1 MSEGYLTPRPP
12 LPGSIPPPAGIS
24 QAGEGGNGNGIG
36 PAVVVEDLTKR
47 FGDFVAVNGISFT
60 IARGEVFGFLGPNGA
75 GKSTTIRMLSGL
87 LLPSEGRAIVAGL
100 DVARETEQLRR
111 RIGYM
116 PQLFSLYPDLTP
128 RENLEFYGGLY
139 GIGGGQ
145 IGGRIDELTDLL
157 GLEDVLDR
165 LTTTLA
171 TGSRQRAALAC
182 AIVHSPPIVFL
193 DEPTS
198 GVDQYARQGFW
209 DLIADLAADGTTVLV
224 TTHLM
229 EEAGRCTRLGMISR
243 GELIALD
250 TPQALL
256 DSLEGMVLV
265 ARVHPPLEALEVAA
279 RQEFIADSALSGSR
293 LRVRLADGT
302 GDGAERLRGALEAAG
317 LEVAEVADARPSL
330 EDVFVALV
338 GDPVGGEGA

>member
-1 MSEGYLTPRPP
+1 
-12 LPGSIPPPAGIS
+12 
-24 QAGEGGNGNGIG
+24 
-36 PAVVVEDLTKR
+36 
-47 FGDFVAVNGISFT
+47 VAVNGISFT

-87 LLPSEGRAIVAGL
+87 LLPSEGRAVVAGL

-139 GIGGGQ
+139 GIGGEQ

>member
-1 MSEGYLTPRPP
+1 M
-12 LPGSIPPPAGIS
+12 
-24 QAGEGGNGNGIG
+24 G

>member
-1 MSEGYLTPRPP
+1 
-12 LPGSIPPPAGIS
+12 
-24 QAGEGGNGNGIG
+24 
-36 PAVVVEDLTKR
+36 VVVEDLTKR